1 MTIFQCDMMKNAY
14 IERAYFSASQK
25 MYLPS
30 GNICKR
36 IGIVIIFFLFFYI
49 LIPWKHEKKT
59 LYNKWKFDRY
69 VGNLYDESISNVQR
83 KQTND
88 YMFTF
93 LARIISDKHSVDR
106 ICDELDLL
114 SCTNNSRYE

>member
-1 MTIFQCDMMKNAY
+1 MPIFEYDMMKNVY
-14 IERAYFSASQK
+14 IERAYFSVSQK

-30 GNICKR
+30 ANICKR
-36 IGIVIIFFLFFYI
+36 IGIFILLFIFVYLI
-49 LIPWKHEKKT
+49 IPWKHDGKII
-59 LYNKWKFDRY
+59 YNKWKFDRY
-69 VGNLYDESISNVQR
+69 VGNLYDENIVQR

-88 YMFTF
+88 YMFPF
-93 LARIISDKHSVDR
+93 LARIISDKQSVFR